1 MSHKIGMANTFLM
14 VNFAMVITN
23 KNFIYMENKI
33 QELTEKI
40 YAEGVEKGKFEADR
54 LVCEAKERA
63 ADIVKKA
70 EAEAEAII
78 AAAKKKA
85 GELEANTRS
94 EIKLYGAQAVGALK
108 SEVTNV
114 VTDTIVKA
122 AVKEALA
129 GDSVK
134 AMLVKIAERWN
145 SDEALVISTAE
156 AEELKA
162 YFAKNAKALLD
173 KGVEIKQVNG
183 LKTLYSIAP
192 ADGSYKVNF
201 GEGEFEAFFKSFLRP
216 QMVELLFS

>member
-1 MSHKIGMANTFLM
+1 
-14 VNFAMVITN
+14 
-23 KNFIYMENKI
+23 MENKI

-40 YAEGVEKGKFEADR
+40 YAEGVEKGKAEADR
-54 LVCEAKERA
+54 LVCEAKENA
-63 ADIVKKA
+63 AEIVKKA
-70 EAEAEAII
+70 QAEAEAII

-85 GELEANTRS
+85 EELDANTRS
-94 EIKLYGAQAVGALK
+94 EIKLYGTQAVGALK
-108 SEVTNV
+108 SEIATV
-114 VTDTIVKA
+114 VTDTIVKS

-129 GDSVK
+129 GDTVK

-156 AEELKA
+156 ADALKA

-183 LKTLYSIAP
+183 MKTLFSIAP

-201 GEGEFEAFFKSFLRP
+201 GEAEFEAFFKSFLRP
-216 QMVELLFS
+216 QMVDLLF

>member
-1 MSHKIGMANTFLM
+1 
-14 VNFAMVITN
+14 
-23 KNFIYMENKI
+23 MENKI

-40 YAEGVEKGKFEADR
+40 YAEGVEKGKAEADR
-54 LVCEAKERA
+54 LVCEAKESA
-63 ADIVKKA
+63 AEIVKKA
-70 EAEAEAII
+70 QAEADAIV

-85 GELEANTRS
+85 EELDANTRS

-108 SEVTNV
+108 SEIATV

-122 AVKEALA
+122 AVKDALA

-183 LKTLYSIAP
+183 SKTSFSIAP

-216 QMVELLFS
+216 QMVELLYS

>member
-1 MSHKIGMANTFLM
+1 
-14 VNFAMVITN
+14 
-23 KNFIYMENKI
+23 MENKI

-40 YAEGVEKGKFEADR
+40 YAEGVEKGKAEADR
-54 LVCEAKERA
+54 LVCEAKENA
-63 ADIVKKA
+63 AEIVKKA
-70 EAEAEAII
+70 QAEAEAIV

-85 GELEANTRS
+85 EELGANTRS

-108 SEVTNV
+108 SEVATV

-145 SDEALVISTAE
+145 SDEALVISTSE

-183 LKTLYSIAP
+183 SKTSFSIAP